1 MRFVLVKRI
10 QRSLVSVPACALK
23 GFESGNEMAW
33 DEHQLEIEGSRH
45 VLDGREARVNRC
57 ALEIGDLPLSETQPA
72 RQSVLAEL
80 FPQACFAEQIGYRRC
95 GITNT

>member
-1 MRFVLVKRI
+1 MRFFLAKRI
-10 QRSLVSVPACALK
+10 QRSLASISARTLK
-23 GFESGNEMAW
+23 GFDSGNEMAR
-33 DEHQLEIEGSRH
+33 DERQLEIEGSRH
-45 VLDGREARVNRC
+45 VLNGREARVNRC

-72 RQSVLAEL
+72 RQLVLAEL